1 MAIFFKSSALNVN
14 NRGSGSGKTNALLN
28 LIKLQDSDNL
38 SDNIYVHP
46 KDLNEPKF
54 QFLIKTR
61 EDIGVKHLNDP
72 KAFIEYSAYTD
83 DVCNNIDDYNPTR
96 NRKILILFDDMMA
109 DIMTNRKFQAII
121 KELEN

>member
-1 MAIFFKSSALNVN
+1 M
-14 NRGSGSGKTNALLN
+14 
-28 LIKLQDSDNL
+28 
-38 SDNIYVHP
+38 HP

-61 EDIGVKHLNDP
+61 EDIGVKHLKDP

>member
-1 MAIFFKSSALNVN
+1 MTTFSKSSVLNVN
-14 NRGSGSGKTNALLN
+14 NRGSGSEKTNALLN
-28 LIKLQDSDNL
+28 LIKQQDSDNL
-38 SDNIYVHP
+38 SDKIYVHP

-54 QFLIKTR
+54 QFLIKTH

-72 KAFIEYSAYTD
+72 KAFLEYSAYTD
-83 DVCNNIDDYNPTR
+83 DVCNNIDDYNPTG

-121 KELEN
+121 KELED

>member
-1 MAIFFKSSALNVN
+1 M
-14 NRGSGSGKTNALLN
+14 
-28 LIKLQDSDNL
+28 
-38 SDNIYVHP
+38 HP

-121 KELEN
+121 KELENWCRKLDISVVFIT

>member
-1 MAIFFKSSALNVN
+1 MHS
-14 NRGSGSGKTNALLN
+14 
-28 LIKLQDSDNL
+28 
-38 SDNIYVHP
+38 

-61 EDIGVKHLNDP
+61 EDIGVKHLNNP